1 MKSNWKIPKPPKMK
15 WTDTILFNQPLQDV
29 RLLAG
34 APAQD
39 WQQFLREREQAAFEN
54 GRRTGESAL
63 SEQLLRQRNETVEL
77 QRGILAS
84 LQTALPKVVHEAETA
99 LIDLALES
107 AKKIVAN
114 MQIDVTMVENIVREA
129 LRQAEDTA
137 EIVIQLHPDDLALL
151 RQHQSEILNGLP
163 ESGPLRFSPSTE
175 ISRGGCVIQTRFGLI
190 DARRETKIEQLRQ
203 SLHS

>member
-1 MKSNWKIPKPPKMK
+1 MK
-15 WTDTILFNQPLQDV
+15 WADTILFDRLLREV

-39 WQQFLREREQAAFEN
+39 WQQFLRERETAAFEN
-54 GRRTGESAL
+54 GQRAGETAL
-63 SEQLLRQRNETVEL
+63 NEQLLKQRNETIEL

-84 LQTALPKVVHEAETA
+84 LQATLPKVAHEAETA
-99 LIDLALES
+99 LIDLALEA
-107 AKKIVAN
+107 AKKIVAD
-114 MQIDVTMVENIVREA
+114 MPVDVALVEHTVREA

-151 RQHQSEILNGLP
+151 RQHQSDVLNGSP
-163 ESGPLRFSPSTE
+163 ESGPLRFAPSSE
-175 ISRGGCVIQTRFGLI
+175 IGRGGCLIQTRFGLI

-203 SLHS
+203 SLNA